1 MMATSA
7 AVDAA
12 RKRNADL
19 DKQLEEELQEQYD
32 AQVEELALLR
42 KKKTLKRKRLE
53 EREEESEGEKT
64 WEKFHRQGNGMRSL

>member
-42 KKKTLKRKRLE
+42 KKKALKRKRLE
-53 EREEESEGEKT
+53 MEEESEGEKT